1 MPRML
6 QLHSC
11 PTASCGQRRQWTE
24 MEMAMEMEMGSDG
37 CPSEAAAKSCML
49 AKGSPLAE
57 GSCCRRRRRRR
68 RRRCLPDKTSNN
80 LLKRCARCPGI
91 SKSGT
96 SKILASDD
104 LMDQP
109 PQKKRRVS
117 VIPLPELADMEQP
130 SQHRRRRSS
139 LPNFGRVDEFSTRP
153 VENLTIES
161 AIPLHLHIA
170 HAHAH
175 AHAHANAH
183 PYPHPHPLPPGGG
196 CHLNHNRTTRTI
208 LLFS

>member
-1 MPRML
+1 MNFLRTL
-6 QLHSC
+6 FDGSL
-11 PTASCGQRRQWTE
+11 
-24 MEMAMEMEMGSDG
+24 MAEIKDFM
-37 CPSEAAAKSCML
+37 
-49 AKGSPLAE
+49 
-57 GSCCRRRRRRR
+57 
-68 RRRCLPDKTSNN
+68 
-80 LLKRCARCPGI
+80 GI

-161 AIPLHLHIA
+161 AVR
-170 HAHAH
+170 
-175 AHAHANAH
+175 
-183 PYPHPHPLPPGGG
+183 YPTPGQMLRSPAKRRNSIGNQQEVKKSTK
-196 CHLNHNRTTRTI
+196 LAIRRSS
-208 LLFS
+208 L